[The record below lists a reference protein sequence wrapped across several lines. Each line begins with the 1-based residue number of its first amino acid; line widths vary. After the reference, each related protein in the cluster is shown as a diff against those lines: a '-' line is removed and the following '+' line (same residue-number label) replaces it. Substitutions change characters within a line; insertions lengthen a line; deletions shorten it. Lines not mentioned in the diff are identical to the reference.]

1 MKGIII
7 ALISV
12 ALILCM
18 ALPCLAAGTE
28 PQAAEG
34 EFNMENY
41 LTEKIAPI
49 LAGVAT
55 SLVALFGGLSKIK
68 SAVNGLDKSGKELS
82 DIKEAVK
89 STLSDFE
96 RQLKDGIA
104 DIEAKISAVPEIK
117 EGYDEIKRSCEELKE
132 QSKSLGEAL
141 RLGFEAIPEAVKCG
155 NARKISILTNPE
167 PSKEAE

>member
-49 LAGVAT
+49 IAGVAT
-55 SLVALFGGLSKIK
+55 SLVALFGGLSKIR
-68 SAVNGLDKSGKELS
+68 STVSGLDKTGKELTS
-82 DIKEAVK
+82 IKEAVETAI
-89 STLSDFE
+89 SELE
-96 RQLKDGIA
+96 RQFKDGIA
-104 DIEAKISAVPEIK
+104 DIEAKISAIPEIQ
-117 EGYDEIKRSCEELKE
+117 EGYGEIKKSCEDLKE
-132 QSKSLGEAL
+132 QARSLGEAL
-141 RLGFEAIPEAVKCG
+141 KLGFEAIPEAVKCG
-155 NARKISILTNPE
+155 NARKIAILTESE
-167 PSKEAE
+167 PSKEAK